1 MSGEPSDAIRR
12 SEPERKPRPQDG
24 EGTYYCYSEGC
35 EREADIA
42 QPQRIA
48 STGFNPVE
56 TVVTLCFR
64 CHCAWEILKET
75 GNPLSTSV
83 EIEEKII
90 EEFGD
95 KGWNT
100 ARLYPRLLANIVLF
114 DDPRGSDPPSE
125 DSPLGDIFEHAGER
139 GENLREMLEMPIDEQ
154 LRTFDYPDMMDE
166 VEETDPSQ
174 ETTFEDFRD
183 D

>member
-12 SEPERKPRPQDG
+12 PEPEREPRPQDS

-42 QPQRIA
+42 RPRRIA

-56 TVVTLCFR
+56 TVVTFCFR
-64 CHCAWEILKET
+64 CHCAWETLKET

-83 EIEEKII
+83 EVEETIV

-95 KGWNT
+95 KGWNK
-100 ARLYPRLLANIVLF
+100 ARLYPRLLANFVLF

-125 DSPLGDIFEHAGER
+125 DSSLGDIFDHAGER
-139 GENLREMLEMPIDEQ
+139 GEDLRKKLETPISEQ
-154 LRTFDYPDMMDE
+154 LRSFDYPDVKAEVRDE
-166 VEETDPSQ
+166 DPSQ
-174 ETTFEDFRD
+174 DTTFEDFND
-183 D
+183 G